1 MNRAEIGPIFT
12 AAVAF
17 ISVSDSFSRLSQP
30 GMLALST
37 SGSLSACHT
46 VWRGAAMRRSPVMSI
61 GPIPVVRVGRYLQGP
76 GHAIKRTC
84 SGVGAAVRRA
94 CWRRWRCCRS
104 SRRASGTDG
113 WGSSRSPGVRRCCRP
128 QALASGP
135 GAAAAAAWHALLIDY
150 LPFVTLLLALY
161 TAGGGVLLRG
171 GPAGT
176 PRGNTAMLALGMA
189 MGVVMG
195 TTGAS
200 MVLIHP
206 LLRANAHRR
215 RKVHLVLFLIVL
227 VANASGALTP
237 LGNPPL
243 YIGLLHGVPF
253 FWPVRHLLA
262 PLLVVAV
269 CCWPSFYLIDRHLAA
284 SEPPAPRA
292 AAVPRPRL
300 GERGADPAGG
310 RSSCWR
316 RASCGRGRSWCWAS
330 RSSWRSLA
338 VSRCCSLVALV
349 SAALTP
355 RAIRQAND
363 FTWQPMAE
371 VAILFAAIFITIGPV
386 VAMLEAGLGGPLAP
400 LLRLSRDGGGQNL
413 PLMYF
418 WLTGILS
425 ALLDN
430 APTYL
435 VFFELAGIHPTALS
449 GADGVTLAAISAG
462 AVFFGGLTYIGNAP
476 NMMLRAIAA
485 HRGVR
490 MPGFFGFALLASVLL
505 LPVLAL
511 VGLLF
516 FT

>member
-1 MNRAEIGPIFT
+1 MQPSAPALAWGLPFAGLLASMAVLPVVAPRFWHRRMGV
-12 AAVAF
+12 VAF
-17 ISVSDSFSRLSQP
+17 AWSA
-30 GMLALST
+30 AL
-37 SGSLSACHT
+37 LSAE
-46 VWRGAAMRRSPVMSI
+46 
-61 GPIPVVRVGRYLQGP
+61 
-76 GHAIKRTC
+76 
-84 SGVGAAVRRA
+84 
-94 CWRRWRCCRS
+94 
-104 SRRASGTDG
+104 
-113 WGSSRSPGVRRCCRP
+113 
-128 QALASGP
+128 ALASGL
-135 GAAAAAAWHALLIDY
+135 GAAAAAVWHALLIDY

-161 TAGGGVLLRG
+161 AAGGGVLLRG

-176 PRGNTAMLALGMA
+176 PIGNTAMLALGMA

-215 RKVHLVLFLIVL
+215 RKVHLVVFVIVL

-253 FWPVRHLLA
+253 FWPARHLLA

-269 CCWPSFYLIDRHLAA
+269 LLLASFYLIDRHLAA

-292 AAVPRPRL
+292 ERFRVRGWGNLALILLVVAVVLAQGFVRPWAVVVL
-300 GERGADPAGG
+300 GEPVIVAQFGG
-310 RSSCWR
+310 V
-316 RASCGRGRSWCWAS
+316 
-330 RSSWRSLA
+330 A
-338 VSRCCSLVALV
+338 VLLLVALV
-349 SAALTP
+349 SAAFTP
-355 RAIRQAND
+355 RAIRQSND

-386 VAMLEAGLGGPLAP
+386 VAMLHAGLDGPLAP

-435 VFFELAGIHPTALS
+435 VFFELAGIRPTALS
-449 GADGVTLAAISAG
+449 GPEGVTLMAISAG